1 MKVSLVCYKDKINIP
16 LEVKHDTT
24 IEELKGLLTK
34 EMEKNTNY
42 KYSFYEIKLL
52 FSSEILEDKKMLS
65 DYKIQ
70 SGSTMFFYYKKKKA
84 KNKGKKEENSNN
96 QNNNIQIDKVDGENE
111 QKGNKKEN
119 SKENLSTYS
128 AIIKI
133 LSYDNSDNITTI
145 LRYLKNEKSTILAEI
160 QRNKENFRNLL
171 KMVIDDGDISFYIN
185 NYDIVIELK
194 RVIRANNGEINE
206 NQDSKNDK
214 YRILLSEEDE
224 KFINLW
230 IYKSKKRLDK
240 ETIILE
246 YVKNKFDQNKT
257 SMRLMEILSNM

>member
-16 LEVKHDTT
+16 LEVKSDTT

-65 DYKIQ
+65 NYNIQ

-84 KNKGKKEENSNN
+84 KNKGKKEEISNN

-145 LRYLKNEKSTILAEI
+145 LRYLKNEKSTIFAEI
-160 QRNKENFRNLL
+160 QRNKENFKNLL

-214 YRILLSEEDE
+214 YRILLGEEDE